1 VTRTAL
7 LPFAAIKELR
17 ALWLAWL
24 AIVVWIVASDVLAF
38 PPLIGMATYF
48 LGAVVLGALS
58 VGHEYS
64 HHTLALLLSQP
75 ARRERVLLVK
85 LGVLAAMLLAL
96 AAVAHLVAFR
106 HIRAPESEK
115 LAAFVL
121 PVVGGLFVAPWL
133 TMVCRNPLGGAVFT
147 LVIPGVLHVIGDL
160 LGLGMYARSAEAD
173 RLRMGILSWGAI
185 SFCVLGAVMTWRM
198 FRRLEAID
206 GRGPDVRLPQW
217 LRWRTT
223 TRTETTA
230 FRNRHPLWL
239 LATKELR
246 LQQLAFVVAG
256 LYVLGSLGVVSLSRL
271 TPQQSAV
278 FDVLTTFYA
287 LLIAVLIGSLAS
299 AEERQLGTL
308 AWQLLLPIATA
319 KQWAVKVAIA
329 FGLALPL
336 ALGLPALM
344 AFLHPTADMIR
355 FSEHVFQPP
364 VMVAVILLIAVS
376 LYVSSLCTSGLW
388 TLLISVP
395 AIFGATQFVKFLG
408 DELGPRVFGVFR
420 LIAIGG
426 ADQIPF
432 KSLIALLLTGFLVL
446 ILRFGLI
453 NHRST
458 ERPAGRVS
466 KQVIWMAAYVTLGVV
481 LVTGLAGLTA
491 H

>member
-1 VTRTAL
+1 VTRTVV

-24 AIVVWIVASDVLAF
+24 ATVVWIVASDVLAF
-38 PPLIGMATYF
+38 PPMIGISTYF

-96 AAVAHLVAFR
+96 AAVAHPVAFR

-160 LGLGMYARSAEAD
+160 LGLRMYARSAEAD
-173 RLRMGILSWGAI
+173 RLRMATLSWGAI

-217 LRWRTT
+217 LRWQT

-230 FRNRHPLWL
+230 FRKRHPLWL
-239 LATKELR
+239 LAKKELR

-256 LYVLGSLGVVSLSRL
+256 LYVLGSLGGVSLSRL

-278 FDVLTTFYA
+278 FDVLTTCYA

-336 ALGLPALM
+336 ALGMPALV

-364 VMVAVILLIAVS
+364 VMVAVILLIAMS

-408 DELGPRVFGVFR
+408 DELGPRVFGLVFR
-420 LIAIGG
+420 RIAIGG

-458 ERPAGRVS
+458 ERVASRVWT
-466 KQVIWMAAYVTLGVV
+466 QAIWMTGYVV
-481 LVTGLAGLTA
+481 LGIVLITRLAGLTA
-491 H
+491 R